1 MKINEWVGEYQ
12 LVYSRNDPMEGLVR
26 IFQDLEG
33 KCYEWKAARD
43 PVVEELNLIAGKE
56 KAP

>member
-1 MKINEWVGEYQ
+1 MKLSEWVGEYQ

-33 KCYEWKAARD
+33 KCYEWKSARD
-43 PVVEELNLIAGKE
+43 PIESELHQIAGKE

>member
-1 MKINEWVGEYQ
+1 MKLNEWVGGYQ

-26 IFQDLEG
+26 VFQDLEG
-33 KCYEWKAARD
+33 KCYEWKQARD
-43 PVVEELNLIAGKE
+43 PVEMELYQIAGKE

>member
-1 MKINEWVGEYQ
+1 MKLNEWVGEYQ

-33 KCYEWKAARD
+33 KCYEWKADRD